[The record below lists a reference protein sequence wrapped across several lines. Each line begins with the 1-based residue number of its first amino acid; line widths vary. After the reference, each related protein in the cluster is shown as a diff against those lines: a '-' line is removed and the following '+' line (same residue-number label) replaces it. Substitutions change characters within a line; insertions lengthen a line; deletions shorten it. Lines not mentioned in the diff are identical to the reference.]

1 MAAKK
6 IKFDDCM
13 TTVANNSNKEMLE
26 LLDRFEK
33 GIIPPVPNPAKS
45 VEETL
50 IQMEN
55 DLTNIRC
62 CLENKTKKLSLKD
75 IDKKLDTILQ
85 ILANRYDCWQ
95 ILPESTT
102 PSFSG

>member
-1 MAAKK
+1 MTAKK

-50 IQMEN
+50 IQIEN

-62 CLENKTKKLSLKD
+62 CLENKPKKLSLKD

-85 ILANRYDCWQ
+85 ILANRYDC
-95 ILPESTT
+95 
-102 PSFSG
+102 